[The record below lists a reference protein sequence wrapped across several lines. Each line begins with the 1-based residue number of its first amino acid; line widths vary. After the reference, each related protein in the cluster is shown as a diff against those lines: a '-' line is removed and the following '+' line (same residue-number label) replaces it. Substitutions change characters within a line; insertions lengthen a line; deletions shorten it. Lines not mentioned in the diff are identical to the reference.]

1 MNVAAG
7 FDLFA
12 KQLDETNTSGYKSNK
27 LGGSLR
33 MSYPLSENI
42 WMTNYYTFSRDEMT
56 DVVSTASAA
65 IKEACGWG
73 GGDPAFLY
81 TNGGLDSGSC
91 QKGAYYTSLVGTSV
105 SWDMR
110 NHPKNPTK
118 GLFFQVAG
126 DFAGLGGDVQYV
138 RLSAEGR
145 AYYPLTDKITFVGR
159 AIGGDIEGW
168 GGQDVRLLDL
178 FFKGGETVRG
188 FNRSGYGP
196 RDLITSDALGGSRY
210 WAATAEVRFPLPL
223 IPDDLGISGAVFADA
238 GSLWGAGAGA
248 KRLANRR
255 QGGVGRQLLGSVVGG
270 RQHPLELAGG
280 SAPHRLRQGDHQ
292 TRLRQGTVRPL
303 RRTDQVLILTSLRLL
318 RRERSRRNLFGDARA
333 ATEDQRRQPVVFAAR
348 LAQKVLKVAAV
359 LALAGIARS
368 GRWYSG
374 RPRTKRKWTRH
385 AASRILRQGRALLIG
400 RDCARDGCRDR
411 AWQR

>member
-1 MNVAAG
+1 M
-7 FDLFA
+7 
-12 KQLDETNTSGYKSNK
+12 DETNTSGYKSNK

-33 MSYPLSENI
+33 MSYPLAENF

-56 DVVSTASAA
+56 DVVNTASAA

-81 TNGGLDSGSC
+81 TNGGNDSGSC

-159 AIGGDIEGW
+159 AIGGHIEGW
-168 GGQDVRLLDL
+168 GGQDVRLLDF

-188 FNRSGYGP
+188 FNRAGYGP
-196 RDLITSDALGGSRY
+196 RDLITCGRAGWFAVTGRRRRRFASRCRSCRMTSAS
-210 WAATAEVRFPLPL
+210 AAPCSRTLARC
-223 IPDDLGISGAVFADA
+223 GAQAR
-238 GSLWGAGAGA
+238 GA
-248 KRLANRR
+248 KRLAND
-255 QGGVGRQLLGSVVGG
+255 GKVVLVDSSLGSVVGG
-270 RQHPLELAGG
+270 RQHHLELAGR

-292 TRLRQGTVRPL
+292 TRFDKEQFVR
-303 RRTDQVLILTSLRLL
+303 
-318 RRERSRRNLFGDARA
+318 FG
-333 ATEDQRRQPVVFAAR
+333 
-348 LAQKVLKVAAV
+348 AQ
-359 LALAGIARS
+359 
-368 GRWYSG
+368 
-374 RPRTKRKWTRH
+374 TKF
-385 AASRILRQGRALLIG
+385 
-400 RDCARDGCRDR
+400 
-411 AWQR
+411 

>member
-1 MNVAAG
+1 
-7 FDLFA
+7 
-12 KQLDETNTSGYKSNK
+12 
-27 LGGSLR
+27 
-33 MSYPLSENI
+33 
-42 WMTNYYTFSRDEMT
+42 MTNYYTFSRDEMT

-81 TNGGLDSGSC
+81 TNGGNDSGSC

-196 RDLITSDALGGSRY
+196 RDLITSDALGGSRF

-248 KRLANRR
+248 KRLATDGKVVLVDDSSVRSSAGASILWNSP
-255 QGGVGRQLLGSVVGG
+255 VG
-270 RQHPLELAGG
+270 
-280 SAPHRLRQGDHQ
+280 
-292 TRLRQGTVRPL
+292 PL
-303 RRTDQVLILTSLRLL
+303 RIDFAKAITKQDYDKEQFVR
-318 RRERSRRNLFGDARA
+318 FG
-333 ATEDQRRQPVVFAAR
+333 
-348 LAQKVLKVAAV
+348 AQ
-359 LALAGIARS
+359 
-368 GRWYSG
+368 
-374 RPRTKRKWTRH
+374 TKF
-385 AASRILRQGRALLIG
+385 
-400 RDCARDGCRDR
+400 
-411 AWQR
+411 